1 MSFFLIIIVSCIIVF
16 MLTESLTLS
25 KTSLLIDIF
34 LKIKFAGII
43 AQMKK
48 YLLVS
53 PTHLH

>member
-1 MSFFLIIIVSCIIVF
+1 